1 MLHWLPRRGAT
12 RQRFFCSL
20 HTKRAKEAKADDG
33 LMSETVGRQDLASA
47 SSLQLMPE
55 MAVDVSQR
63 AAAADSLARW
73 LEQKKEIRL
82 QQEQRGGG
90 KELQDNLGG
99 SQCNNTVIKVTPKG
113 LRKITLFEE
122 NFKQ

>member
-1 MLHWLPRRGAT
+1 MISRDTQTLHHNIYIIIIIIIIVIIIIIIT
-12 RQRFFCSL
+12 II
-20 HTKRAKEAKADDG
+20 
-33 LMSETVGRQDLASA
+33 
-47 SSLQLMPE
+47 
-55 MAVDVSQR
+55 
-63 AAAADSLARW
+63 RW

>member
-1 MLHWLPRRGAT
+1 MVTG
-12 RQRFFCSL
+12 
-20 HTKRAKEAKADDG
+20 D
-33 LMSETVGRQDLASA
+33 
-47 SSLQLMPE
+47 
-55 MAVDVSQR
+55 SQEEVLIFR
-63 AAAADSLARW
+63 YTQTDRHFIIIYIIIIIIIIRW

-90 KELQDNLGG
+90 KELLNNLGG
-99 SQCNNTVIKVTPKG
+99 TQCNNTVIKVTPKG